1 MNKKDSV
8 LCTACGG
15 EFEVGLVELVRWV
28 GPLRCQMC
36 SEDCEEA
43 LQRAGRGEE
52 IAGDQK

>member
-8 LCTACGG
+8 LCVACGG

-52 IAGDQK
+52 IAEDQR